1 MSYININLL
10 LITIFNKVC
19 YDFNKVCYDDL
30 KKNIIP
36 SSLDMQ
42 DNPKLRQTAIQSN
55 SLLTKSGVTVQL
67 ASPWRRIVAYSINCA
82 LYYLILFIGIQ
93 IFNQSNKLNE
103 YGNDYPL
110 QVWFLSDFG
119 DYKPINDLGN
129 LIFLDDIYNPT
140 LLLIYIVV
148 PILLFR
154 LVQAILMSK
163 KGQSIGKLIMDIK
176 VINYNGKKAGF
187 ARLVLVRE
195 VIFIC
200 LISMLLYNKFFSIKY
215 FKRTINE
222 IFYTNFFSSSDLLY
236 YKLYLKLMNCID
248 PIVIIC
254 VIMLFIA
261 RSNRRTLQ
269 DYFAGTIVVKAT
281 KPQS

>member
-10 LITIFNKVC
+10 LITI
-19 YDFNKVCYDDL
+19 FNKVCYDDL

-42 DNPKLRQTAIQSN
+42 DNPKLRQTATQSN

-154 LVQAILMSK
+154 LVQTILMSK
-163 KGQSIGKLIMDIK
+163 KGQSIGKLIMGIK

-195 VIFIC
+195 VIFSC
-200 LISMLLYNKFFSIKY
+200 LISMLLYNKFFSINY
-215 FKRTINE
+215 IKRIINE

>member
-10 LITIFNKVC
+10 LITIV
-19 YDFNKVCYDDL
+19 NKVCYDDW
-30 KKNIIP
+30 KKNIVS

-42 DNPKLRQTAIQSN
+42 DNPKLLQTAIQSN

-93 IFNQSNKLNE
+93 IFNQYNKLNE

-148 PILLFR
+148 PIVLFR

-163 KGQSIGKLIMDIK
+163 KGQSIGKLIMGIK

>member
-10 LITIFNKVC
+10 LITI
-19 YDFNKVCYDDL
+19 FNKVCYDDL

>member
-10 LITIFNKVC
+10 LITI
-19 YDFNKVCYDDL
+19 FNKVCYDDL

-42 DNPKLRQTAIQSN
+42 DNPKLRQTATQSN

-154 LVQAILMSK
+154 LVQTILMSK
-163 KGQSIGKLIMDIK
+163 KGQSIGKLIMGIK

-215 FKRTINE
+215 FKRIINE

>member
-10 LITIFNKVC
+10 LITI
-19 YDFNKVCYDDL
+19 FNKVCYDDL

-42 DNPKLRQTAIQSN
+42 DNPKLRQTATQSN

-154 LVQAILMSK
+154 LVQTILMSK
-163 KGQSIGKLIMDIK
+163 KGQSIGKLIMGIK

-187 ARLVLVRE
+187 ARLVLARE

-200 LISMLLYNKFFSIKY
+200 LISMLLYNKFFSINY
-215 FKRTINE
+215 FKRIINE
-222 IFYTNFFSSSDLLY
+222 IFYKNFFSSSDLLY

>member
-10 LITIFNKVC
+10 LITI
-19 YDFNKVCYDDL
+19 FNKVCYDDL

-195 VIFIC
+195 VMFIC

-215 FKRTINE
+215 FKRIINE

>member
-10 LITIFNKVC
+10 LITI
-19 YDFNKVCYDDL
+19 FNKVCYDDL

-42 DNPKLRQTAIQSN
+42 DNPKLRQTATQSN

-154 LVQAILMSK
+154 LVQTILMSK
-163 KGQSIGKLIMDIK
+163 KGQSIGKLIMGIK

-200 LISMLLYNKFFSIKY
+200 LISMLLYNKFFSINY
-215 FKRTINE
+215 FKRIINE

>member
-19 YDFNKVCYDDL
+19 YDDL

-36 SSLDMQ
+36 SNLDMQ

-200 LISMLLYNKFFSIKY
+200 LISMLFYNKFFSIKY

>member
-10 LITIFNKVC
+10 LITI
-19 YDFNKVCYDDL
+19 FNKVCYDDL

-154 LVQAILMSK
+154 LVQTILMSK
-163 KGQSIGKLIMDIK
+163 KGQSIGKLIMGIK

>member
-10 LITIFNKVC
+10 LITI
-19 YDFNKVCYDDL
+19 FNKVCYDDL

-42 DNPKLRQTAIQSN
+42 DNPKLRQTATQSN

-154 LVQAILMSK
+154 LVQTILMSK
-163 KGQSIGKLIMDIK
+163 KGQSIGKLIMGIK

-200 LISMLLYNKFFSIKY
+200 LISMLLYNKFLSIKY

-222 IFYTNFFSSSDLLY
+222 IFYKNFFSSSDLLY

>member
-1 MSYININLL
+1 
-10 LITIFNKVC
+10 
-19 YDFNKVCYDDL
+19 
-30 KKNIIP
+30 
-36 SSLDMQ
+36 MQ

-154 LVQAILMSK
+154 LVQTILMSK
-163 KGQSIGKLIMDIK
+163 KGQSIGKLIMGIK

>member
-10 LITIFNKVC
+10 LITI
-19 YDFNKVCYDDL
+19 FNKVCYDDL

-42 DNPKLRQTAIQSN
+42 DNPKLRQTATQSN

-154 LVQAILMSK
+154 LVQTILMSK
-163 KGQSIGKLIMDIK
+163 KGQSIGKLIMGIK

-200 LISMLLYNKFFSIKY
+200 LISKLLYNKFFSIKY

>member
-1 MSYININLL
+1 
-10 LITIFNKVC
+10 
-19 YDFNKVCYDDL
+19 
-30 KKNIIP
+30 
-36 SSLDMQ
+36 MQ
-42 DNPKLRQTAIQSN
+42 DNPKLRQTATQSN

-93 IFNQSNKLNE
+93 IFNQNVNLNE
-103 YGNDYPL
+103 HYTQNIYYPL

-154 LVQAILMSK
+154 LVQTILMSK
-163 KGQSIGKLIMDIK
+163 KGQSIGKLIMGIK

-195 VIFIC
+195 VIFSC
-200 LISMLLYNKFFSIKY
+200 LISMLLYSKFFSIKY

-236 YKLYLKLMNCID
+236 YKLYLKLMNYID

>member
-1 MSYININLL
+1 
-10 LITIFNKVC
+10 
-19 YDFNKVCYDDL
+19 
-30 KKNIIP
+30 
-36 SSLDMQ
+36 MQ
-42 DNPKLRQTAIQSN
+42 DNPKLRQTATQSN

-93 IFNQSNKLNE
+93 IFNQNVNLNE
-103 YGNDYPL
+103 HYTQNIYYPL

-154 LVQAILMSK
+154 LVQTILMSK
-163 KGQSIGKLIMDIK
+163 KGQSIGKLIMGIK

-195 VIFIC
+195 VIFIF

>member
-10 LITIFNKVC
+10 FITI
-19 YDFNKVCYDDL
+19 FNKVCYDDL

-154 LVQAILMSK
+154 LVQTILMSK
-163 KGQSIGKLIMDIK
+163 KGQSIGKLIMGIK

-200 LISMLLYNKFFSIKY
+200 LISKLLYNKFFSINY
-215 FKRTINE
+215 FKRIINE

-248 PIVIIC
+248 PIVVIC

>member
-10 LITIFNKVC
+10 LITI
-19 YDFNKVCYDDL
+19 FNKVCYDDL

-42 DNPKLRQTAIQSN
+42 DNPKLLQTATQSN

-154 LVQAILMSK
+154 LVQTILMSK
-163 KGQSIGKLIMDIK
+163 KGQSIGKLIMGIK

-200 LISMLLYNKFFSIKY
+200 LISMLLYNKFFSINY
-215 FKRTINE
+215 FKRIINE

>member
-10 LITIFNKVC
+10 LITI
-19 YDFNKVCYDDL
+19 FNKVCYDDL

-42 DNPKLRQTAIQSN
+42 DNPKLRQTATQSN

-154 LVQAILMSK
+154 LVQTILMSK
-163 KGQSIGKLIMDIK
+163 KGQSIGKLIMGIK

-200 LISMLLYNKFFSIKY
+200 LISMLLYNKFFSIKF

>member
-10 LITIFNKVC
+10 LITI
-19 YDFNKVCYDDL
+19 FNKVCYDDL

-154 LVQAILMSK
+154 LVQTILMSK
-163 KGQSIGKLIMDIK
+163 KGQSIGKLIMGIK

-200 LISMLLYNKFFSIKY
+200 LISKLLYNKFFSINY
-215 FKRTINE
+215 FKRIINE

-248 PIVIIC
+248 PIVVIC

>member
-10 LITIFNKVC
+10 LITI
-19 YDFNKVCYDDL
+19 FNKVCYDDL

-154 LVQAILMSK
+154 LVQTILMSK
-163 KGQSIGKLIMDIK
+163 KGQSIGKLIMGIK

-195 VIFIC
+195 VIFSC
-200 LISMLLYNKFFSIKY
+200 LISMLLYNKFFSINY
-215 FKRTINE
+215 IKRIINE

>member
-10 LITIFNKVC
+10 LITI
-19 YDFNKVCYDDL
+19 FNKVCYDDL

-42 DNPKLRQTAIQSN
+42 DNPKLRQTATQSN

-154 LVQAILMSK
+154 LVQTILMSK
-163 KGQSIGKLIMDIK
+163 KGQSIGKLIMGIK

-200 LISMLLYNKFFSIKY
+200 LISMLLYNKFFSINY

>member
-1 MSYININLL
+1 MSYININLF
-10 LITIFNKVC
+10 LITI
-19 YDFNKVCYDDL
+19 FNKVCYDDL

-140 LLLIYIVV
+140 LLLIYIVL

-154 LVQAILMSK
+154 LVQTILMSK
-163 KGQSIGKLIMDIK
+163 KGQSIGKLIMGIK

-200 LISMLLYNKFFSIKY
+200 LISMLLYNKFFSINY
-215 FKRTINE
+215 FKRIINE

>member
-19 YDFNKVCYDDL
+19 YDDL
-30 KKNIIP
+30 KKNIVP
-36 SSLDMQ
+36 SSSDMQ

-93 IFNQSNKLNE
+93 IFNQYNKLNE

-148 PILLFR
+148 PIVLFR

-163 KGQSIGKLIMDIK
+163 KGQSIGKLIMGIK

>member
-19 YDFNKVCYDDL
+19 YDDL

-36 SSLDMQ
+36 SNLDMQ
-42 DNPKLRQTAIQSN
+42 DNPKLRQTATQSN

-154 LVQAILMSK
+154 LVQTILMSK
-163 KGQSIGKLIMDIK
+163 KGQSIGKLIMGIK

-200 LISMLLYNKFFSIKY
+200 LISMLLYNKFFSINY
-215 FKRTINE
+215 FKRIINE

>member
-10 LITIFNKVC
+10 LITIFNKL
-19 YDFNKVCYDDL
+19 CYDDL

-154 LVQAILMSK
+154 LVQTILMSK
-163 KGQSIGKLIMDIK
+163 KGQSIGKLIMGIK

-195 VIFIC
+195 VIFSC
-200 LISMLLYNKFFSIKY
+200 LISMLLYNKFFSINY
-215 FKRTINE
+215 IKRIINE

>member
-1 MSYININLL
+1 MSYINNSLL
-10 LITIFNKVC
+10 LITI
-19 YDFNKVCYDDL
+19 FNKVCYDDL

-154 LVQAILMSK
+154 LVQTILMSK
-163 KGQSIGKLIMDIK
+163 KGQSIGKLIMGIK

-200 LISMLLYNKFFSIKY
+200 LISMLLYNKFFSINY
-215 FKRTINE
+215 FKRIINE

>member
-10 LITIFNKVC
+10 LITI
-19 YDFNKVCYDDL
+19 FNKVCYDDL

-154 LVQAILMSK
+154 LVQTILMSK
-163 KGQSIGKLIMDIK
+163 KGQSIGKLIMGIK

-200 LISMLLYNKFFSIKY
+200 LISMLLYNKFFSINY
-215 FKRTINE
+215 FKRIINE

>member
-1 MSYININLL
+1 
-10 LITIFNKVC
+10 
-19 YDFNKVCYDDL
+19 
-30 KKNIIP
+30 
-36 SSLDMQ
+36 MQ
-42 DNPKLRQTAIQSN
+42 DNPKLLQTATQSN

-154 LVQAILMSK
+154 LVQTILMSK
-163 KGQSIGKLIMDIK
+163 KGQSIGKLIMGIK

-200 LISMLLYNKFFSIKY
+200 LISKLLYNKFFSINY

-248 PIVIIC
+248 PIVVIC

>member
-1 MSYININLL
+1 MSYISINLL
-10 LITIFNKVC
+10 LITI
-19 YDFNKVCYDDL
+19 FNKVCYDDL

-42 DNPKLRQTAIQSN
+42 DNPKLRQTATQSN

-82 LYYLILFIGIQ
+82 LYYLIFFIGIQ
-93 IFNQSNKLNE
+93 IFNQNVNLNE
-103 YGNDYPL
+103 HYTQNIYYPL

-129 LIFLDDIYNPT
+129 LIFLDDIYNPI

-148 PILLFR
+148 PIILFR

-163 KGQSIGKLIMDIK
+163 KGQSIGKLIMGIK

-195 VIFIC
+195 VIFSC
-200 LISMLLYNKFFSIKY
+200 LISMLLYSKFFSIKY

-236 YKLYLKLMNCID
+236 YKLYLKLMNCVD

>member
-10 LITIFNKVC
+10 LITI
-19 YDFNKVCYDDL
+19 FNKVCYDDL

-42 DNPKLRQTAIQSN
+42 DNPKLRQTATQSN

-148 PILLFR
+148 PIVLFR
-154 LVQAILMSK
+154 LVQTILMSK
-163 KGQSIGKLIMDIK
+163 KGQSIGKLIMGIK

>member
-1 MSYININLL
+1 MSYINNNLL
-10 LITIFNKVC
+10 LITI
-19 YDFNKVCYDDL
+19 FNKVCYDDL

-154 LVQAILMSK
+154 LVQTILMSK
-163 KGQSIGKLIMDIK
+163 KGQSIGKLIMGIK

-200 LISMLLYNKFFSIKY
+200 LISMLLYNKFFSINY
-215 FKRTINE
+215 FKRIINE

>member
-1 MSYININLL
+1 MSYINISLL
-10 LITIFNKVC
+10 LITI
-19 YDFNKVCYDDL
+19 FNKVCYDDL

-42 DNPKLRQTAIQSN
+42 DNPKLRQTATQSN

-154 LVQAILMSK
+154 LVQTILMSK
-163 KGQSIGKLIMDIK
+163 KGQSIGKLIMGIK

-200 LISMLLYNKFFSIKY
+200 LISMLLYNKFFSINY
-215 FKRTINE
+215 FKRIINE

>member
-19 YDFNKVCYDDL
+19 YDDL
-30 KKNIIP
+30 KKNIVP
-36 SSLDMQ
+36 SSSDMQ
-42 DNPKLRQTAIQSN
+42 DNPKLLQTAIQSN

-93 IFNQSNKLNE
+93 IFNQYNKLNE

-148 PILLFR
+148 PIVLFR

-163 KGQSIGKLIMDIK
+163 KGQSIGKLIMGIK

>member
-10 LITIFNKVC
+10 LITI
-19 YDFNKVCYDDL
+19 FNKVCYDDL

-42 DNPKLRQTAIQSN
+42 DNPKLRQTATQSN

-82 LYYLILFIGIQ
+82 LYYLIFFIGIQ

-148 PILLFR
+148 PILLLR
-154 LVQAILMSK
+154 LVQTILMSK
-163 KGQSIGKLIMDIK
+163 KGQSIGKLIMGIK

>member
-10 LITIFNKVC
+10 LITI
-19 YDFNKVCYDDL
+19 FNKVCYDDL

-42 DNPKLRQTAIQSN
+42 DNPKLRQTATQSN

-154 LVQAILMSK
+154 LVQTILMSK
-163 KGQSIGKLIMDIK
+163 KGQSIGKLIMGIK

>member
-10 LITIFNKVC
+10 LITI
-19 YDFNKVCYDDL
+19 FNKVCYDDL

-42 DNPKLRQTAIQSN
+42 DNPKLRQTATQSN

-154 LVQAILMSK
+154 LVQTILMSK
-163 KGQSIGKLIMDIK
+163 KDSQLA
-176 VINYNGKKAGF
+176 N
-187 ARLVLVRE
+187 
-195 VIFIC
+195 
-200 LISMLLYNKFFSIKY
+200 
-215 FKRTINE
+215 
-222 IFYTNFFSSSDLLY
+222 
-236 YKLYLKLMNCID
+236 
-248 PIVIIC
+248 
-254 VIMLFIA
+254 
-261 RSNRRTLQ
+261 
-269 DYFAGTIVVKAT
+269 
-281 KPQS
+281 

>member
-10 LITIFNKVC
+10 LITI
-19 YDFNKVCYDDL
+19 FNKVCYDDL

-154 LVQAILMSK
+154 LVQTILMSK
-163 KGQSIGKLIMDIK
+163 KGQSIGKLIMGIK

-195 VIFIC
+195 VIFSC
-200 LISMLLYNKFFSIKY
+200 LISMLLYNKFFSINY
-215 FKRTINE
+215 FKRIINE

>member
-10 LITIFNKVC
+10 LITI
-19 YDFNKVCYDDL
+19 FNKVCYDDL

-42 DNPKLRQTAIQSN
+42 DNPKLLQTAIQSN